1 MIDWGEYCELVW
13 PSFILVA
20 WMLLVGALLFG

>member
-1 MIDWGEYCELVW
+1 MSYDDWFEVIW
-13 PSFILVA
+13 PSFILMA